1 MEERDVFEA
10 LELVPHPL
18 TIVCSGDVES
28 GRINGM
34 TAAWVS
40 RVSWDPP
47 MLAVAIAPE
56 RYTLEL
62 IKEFREFTVNVVS
75 PSLVRAAMEVFGMLS
90 GRSVNKFERAGVRYR
105 RGRRVRAPIL
115 EEAHAAFECVL
126 EAMYGA
132 GDHVIVVGRVVN
144 AWIGGLN
151 PVIWYRE
158 STHELR
164 T

>member
-1 MEERDVFEA
+1 LEERDVFEA
-10 LELVPHPL
+10 LGFLPHPL
-18 TIVCSGDVES
+18 TIVCSGDVEA

-47 MLAVAIAPE
+47 MIAVAIAPE

-75 PSLVRAAMEVFGMLS
+75 PRLVKAAMEVFGMLS
-90 GRSVNKFERAGVRYR
+90 GRSVNKFEKAGVKYR
-105 RGRRVRAPIL
+105 RGKRVRAPII
-115 EEAHAAFECVL
+115 EDAHAAYECVL

-144 AWIGGLN
+144 AWVGDSS

-158 STHELR
+158 STRELQ
-164 T
+164 